1 MSQYAKEVAG
11 KINASGGKMTT
22 MEAMGGGDAS
32 KRFDR
37 KLSASEWPT
46 SVPVPAMPMPVKLQ
60 YRMDS
65 GLGQSEK

>member
-1 MSQYAKEVAG
+1 MAQYAKEVAG
-11 KINASGGKMTT
+11 KLNASGGKMTT

-37 KLSASEWPT
+37 KFSPSEWPT

-60 YRMDS
+60 YR
-65 GLGQSEK
+65 GQSEK

>member
-1 MSQYAKEVAG
+1 MAQYAKEVAG
-11 KINASGGKMTT
+11 KLNASGGKMTT

-37 KLSASEWPT
+37 KFSPSEWPT

-60 YRMDS
+60 YRH

>member
-1 MSQYAKEVAG
+1 MAQYAKEVAG
-11 KINASGGKMTT
+11 KLNASGGKMTT

-37 KLSASEWPT
+37 KFSASEWPT
-46 SVPVPAMPMPVKLQ
+46 STPVPAMPMPVKLQ
-60 YRMDS
+60 YRHDS

>member
-1 MSQYAKEVAG
+1 MAQYAKEVAG
-11 KINASGGKMTT
+11 KLNASGGKMTT

-37 KLSASEWPT
+37 KFSPSEWPT

-60 YRMDS
+60 YRHDS